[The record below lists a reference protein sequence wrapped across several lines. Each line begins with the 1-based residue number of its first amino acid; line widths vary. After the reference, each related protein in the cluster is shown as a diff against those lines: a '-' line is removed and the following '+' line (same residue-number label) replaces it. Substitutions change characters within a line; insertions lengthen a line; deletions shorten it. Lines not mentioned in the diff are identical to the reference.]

1 MKNLEN
7 DPYFQQDVIINS
19 NNEDESQAF
28 NMFWPYTVTK
38 GMDMNLLVFNA
49 NEEAVVIQLQ
59 LPNHLIRIPKTYITE
74 IYDLFILGE
83 TQ

>member
-1 MKNLEN
+1 
-7 DPYFQQDVIINS
+7 
-19 NNEDESQAF
+19 
-28 NMFWPYTVTK
+28 MFWPYTVMK

-49 NEEAVVIQLQ
+49 NEEEVVIQLQ
-59 LPNHLIRIPKTYITE
+59 LPNHLIKIPKTYITE